1 MRRWEIKWCNHFE
14 GHGMRWWV
22 WNTYLHVNTCI
33 YQETLH
39 LFVQR
44 RNGKE
49 RLQRR
54 QWWSSCVPGRWWQ
67 VVPGGNWIEKIKQLI
82 FFAKNQHQHCPFVIK
97 AGIVSFGPSPCD
109 THIPSVFTRVAGFR
123 LFKFSKT
130 TTFDQALI
138 ALPDSKFLIILW
150 LSCFRDWIEKT
161 VEQNGGWE

>member
-1 MRRWEIKWCNHFE
+1 MKWWLLN
-14 GHGMRWWV
+14 
-22 WNTYLHVNTCI
+22 I

-39 LFVQR
+39 LFVHR

-54 QWWSSCVPGRWWQ
+54 QWWSSCVPGRRWK
-67 VVPGGNWIEKIKQLI
+67 VVPGGTWIEKIKQLI
-82 FFAKNQHQHCPFVIK
+82 FSQEYHQHCPFVIK

-123 LFKFSKT
+123 LFQFSKT
-130 TTFDQALI
+130 TTFDQALV

-150 LSCFRDWIEKT
+150 LSCLQGLDRE
-161 VEQNGGWE
+161 NGGTKWGMGITL